1 MLEHPSSIT
10 QFFPQEEMLSE
21 TQQLER
27 LRKGPLEFTPLVL
40 ELLSAEADLA
50 GKPGPPA
57 DAVLSVRWRERA
69 YRFVVECKGR
79 STPKILQECIAQ
91 ATAYA
96 DPPGTYPMIMVP
108 YLSPAQLRDLEAN
121 DISAIDA
128 CGNGIIVIPGELLVL
143 KTGQPN
149 RYPDS
154 APLKNP
160 YRGVSSLV
168 ARAFLLVPEFD
179 QVSDIRVEIEA
190 RAGRLGLPT
199 VSKALRRLEDDLI
212 VGRKTGRIR
221 LLQPEKLLEKLV
233 ESYQPPSVSGQS
245 IGKCTIEASGE
256 AMEELQTIA
265 RRKNLELILTGVSS
279 AEAYGVPVTMAPYSL
294 YSSDV
299 RGVVESLGD
308 RFRETSR
315 FPNLE
320 LVETRDQLVY
330 FDPRRDADFPWASP
344 IQTYLELMA
353 GDKRQ
358 REVAEQVKR
367 RILKEM
373 SDAQTDVQ

>member
-1 MLEHPSSIT
+1 
-10 QFFPQEEMLSE
+10 MLSQTE
-21 TQQLER
+21 QLER
-27 LRKGPLEFTPLVL
+27 LRKGLLEFPPLLL
-40 ELLSAEADLA
+40 ELLSIQPNLPD
-50 GKPGPPA
+50 KPGLSA
-57 DAVLSVRWRERA
+57 DAILSVRWRERC
-69 YRFVVECKGR
+69 YRFIVESKAR
-79 STPKILQECIAQ
+79 STPKILRECVAQ

-96 DPPGTYPMIMVP
+96 DPPDRYPMIMVP
-108 YLSPAQLRDLEAN
+108 YLSPGQLTVLEAN
-121 DISAIDA
+121 DVSAIDA
-128 CGNGIIVIPGELLVL
+128 CGNGVIVVPGELLVL

-160 YRGVSSLV
+160 YAGVSSLV
-168 ARAFLLVPEFD
+168 ARAFLLVPEFE
-179 QVSDIRVEIEA
+179 QVSGIRAAIEA
-190 RAGRLGLPT
+190 RGGRLALPT
-199 VSKALRRLEDDLI
+199 VSKALKCLEDDLI
-212 VGRKTGRIR
+212 VGRKTRRIR
-221 LLQPEKLLEKLV
+221 LLQPDKLLEKLV
-233 ESYQPPSVSGQS
+233 ESYRPPRVNGRS

-256 AMEELQTIA
+256 AMQELQSIA
-265 RRKNLELILTGVSS
+265 RRKNLQLILTGVSS

-294 YSSDV
+294 YCSDA
-299 RGVVESLGD
+299 RSVVESLGD

-344 IQTYLELMA
+344 IQTYLELMS

-358 REVAEQVKR
+358 REIAEQVKR
-367 RILKEM
+367 RILKET